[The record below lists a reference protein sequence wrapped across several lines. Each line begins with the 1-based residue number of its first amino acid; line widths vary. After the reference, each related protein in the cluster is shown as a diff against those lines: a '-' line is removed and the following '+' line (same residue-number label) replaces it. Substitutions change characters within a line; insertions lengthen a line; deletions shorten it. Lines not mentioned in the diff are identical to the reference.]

1 MTKLKA
7 DGTELVTNILVAAD
21 ARELKR
27 REELREA
34 NRLRLEKLENEVK
47 SSTEKFNKIMN
58 KWTEAKTTKIHQTL
72 RDNLRQQQQL
82 CWQVIE
88 DKNKLIN
95 ELQQELQARNAY
107 FAKDRKREAEEVDL
121 LIERMQKQT
130 SSLKKDYRKELD
142 LIECLFSD
150 EWTDLLTTSK
160 KEWEQQRKER
170 SDKELEVL
178 LQRMKMLEEHESLLD
193 HLRIQSAEEYKKLK
207 IKLMSD
213 VQHLEQDL
221 QERKASYQ
229 FEQKKHEYNKQMLK
243 KHEEEYIVTKAQQMR
258 KITRLQHM
266 RNNLKKECADQ
277 KKQSRQEIQSM
288 TNKYNRL
295 VQQYNDIQKRN
306 RHFALVDAK
315 RYEEIWLMKE
325 DEAKALAR
333 RAVGLDRDIYEQVL
347 GLTWSPPTLPFMDHS
362 SPKQPQRTAQHVL
375 GEEDEAQCQTEREME
390 SGSLES
396 SMTGVDHETVKRV
409 LELLCDETDFLVDSE
424 LHEILS
430 SMDKNEQTALRL
442 ECIFSAMGI
451 DNKEDINKMTK
462 FLLKYKRPQT
472 NKQNVSVN
480 NQAENESSLI
490 HPNDILRALRA
501 FTTRYCKTRCL
512 CVEIPRDKGS
522 ALNEM
527 TDSEVKAYWEN
538 IANIIPESKLKV
550 WRDLKAG
557 LKKYHTELTEK
568 SKLLTETQQLEQQNS
583 ELRMLLHKYQ
593 NSEVKAKQMNPH
605 MRMHKQRNK

>member
-1 MTKLKA
+1 MLPKR
-7 DGTELVTNILVAAD
+7 ILNKEKEAEAGPSAEARIEARRKRIAARVQ
-21 ARELKR
+21 AKK
-27 REELREA
+27 
-34 NRLRLEKLENEVK
+34 RLEKLENEVK

-243 KHEEEYIVTKAQQMR
+243 KHEEEYIITKAQQMR

-424 LHEILS
+424 LHEILT

-472 NKQNVSVN
+472 NKNVSVN

-501 FTTRYCKTRCL
+501 FTTR
-512 CVEIPRDKGS
+512 EIPRDKGS

-593 NSEVKAKQMNPH
+593 NSEVFNVMAPKTLSFPPESVTYPPILN
-605 MRMHKQRNK
+605 